1 MEYTE
6 KLKHMLFGSVN
17 YERIWESKRTAKKK
31 TKQKALNLIAIIARL
46 DSKFCKVGEGRL
58 EKTKG
63 SNAIYD
69 TRRKIGNSAQGL
81 KMSVE
86 VGESLLLTL

>member
-1 MEYTE
+1 MGTQR
-6 KLKHMLFGSVN
+6 H
-17 YERIWESKRTAKKK
+17 RKKK
-31 TKQKALNLIAIIARL
+31 KKPNLIARL
-46 DSKFCKVGEGRL
+46 HSKFCKAGECRL
-58 EKTKG
+58 EKTKA

>member
-1 MEYTE
+1 MGTQR
-6 KLKHMLFGSVN
+6 N
-17 YERIWESKRTAKKK
+17 CKKK
-31 TKQKALNLIAIIARL
+31 KELNLIARL
-46 DSKFCKVGEGRL
+46 DSKFCKAGEGRL

-69 TRRKIGNSAQGL
+69 TRRKIGNSAQSL
-81 KMSVE
+81 KVSVE

>member
-1 MEYTE
+1 MKEYGNPKE
-6 KLKHMLFGSVN
+6 LQK
-17 YERIWESKRTAKKK
+17 KKK

>member
-1 MEYTE
+1 MGTQRHSG
-6 KLKHMLFGSVN
+6 K
-17 YERIWESKRTAKKK
+17 KRT
-31 TKQKALNLIAIIARL
+31 QQNSNLAARL
-46 DSKFCKVGEGRL
+46 GLAFCKAGERRL

-69 TRRKIGNSAQGL
+69 TRRKIGNSAQSL